1 MVNKR
6 FSNNTVK
13 IEHIKM
19 VHSGMS
25 FIATSINPIPF
36 LSYKDISDDSQRD
49 QAQPQFEGQ
58 LFASAA
64 VYLFLKVGS

>member
-19 VHSGMS
+19 VHAGMS
-25 FIATSINPIPF
+25 FIATSIKSIPF
-36 LSYKDISDDSQRD
+36 LSYKEIFDDSQRD

-58 LFASAA
+58 L
-64 VYLFLKVGS
+64 YLRLPPFTFS